1 MKESCLFQK
10 HRHLRSEGSVLIDS
24 KRVEES
30 GSEEL
35 LSSDAEDWSC
45 CVSVDVGLAVVSE
58 VEVLEMSNNNNSN
71 TVWEIIYYILYNSI
85 VT

>member
-1 MKESCLFQK
+1 M
-10 HRHLRSEGSVLIDS
+10 
-24 KRVEES
+24 VEES

-35 LSSDAEDWSC
+35 LSNEAEDWSC

-58 VEVLEMSNNNNSN
+58 VEVLEMSNNNHNSN
-71 TVWEIIYYILYNSI
+71 TVWEIIDFILYNSI